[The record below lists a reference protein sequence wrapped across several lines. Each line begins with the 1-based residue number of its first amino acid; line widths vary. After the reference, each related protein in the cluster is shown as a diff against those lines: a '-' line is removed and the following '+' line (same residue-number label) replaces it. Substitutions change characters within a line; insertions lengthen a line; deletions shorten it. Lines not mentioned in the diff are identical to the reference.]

1 MVSDNKCL
9 DFLSGHLEHEKSTCA
24 NSGCVLDII
33 SDGKM
38 SNQIEKNSIDC
49 PSSAL
54 LEYEQEFI
62 KALLNDSEY
71 RSIIKK
77 AGSTPELVV
86 DSINEK
92 LYDRFMDTV
101 IIYEGDKPR
110 IVDDYTDELKGL
122 IV

>member
-1 MVSDNKCL
+1 M
-9 DFLSGHLEHEKSTCA
+9 
-24 NSGCVLDII
+24 
-33 SDGKM
+33 
-38 SNQIEKNSIDC
+38 
-49 PSSAL
+49 
-54 LEYEQEFI
+54 
-62 KALLNDSEY
+62 
-71 RSIIKK
+71 
-77 AGSTPELVV
+77 